1 MLKVLV
7 SYCYSN
13 LGREKTT
20 KKRLSEQNVFS
31 RTENILD
38 PIVRELEKVA
48 KTEGIKSYNVEL
60 VLLIY
65 SNNFNILSQ
74 TSVTSSVLSPKFI
87 LF

>member
-1 MLKVLV
+1 MTKV
-7 SYCYSN
+7 
-13 LGREKTT
+13 EK
-20 KKRLSEQNVFS
+20 KRPRKRLSEQHVFS
-31 RTENILD
+31 CTENNILD
-38 PIVRELEKVA
+38 PIVRELKKVA
-48 KTEGIKSYNVEL
+48 KTECIKSSNLEL

>member
-1 MLKVLV
+1 MTKV
-7 SYCYSN
+7 
-13 LGREKTT
+13 EK
-20 KKRLSEQNVFS
+20 KRPRKRLSEQNVFS
-31 RTENILD
+31 RTENNILD

-48 KTEGIKSYNVEL
+48 KTEGIKSSNLEL